1 MLTIKDLQIAY
12 KDELEIFDDEE
23 EDRFEKIKM

>member
-1 MLTIKDLQIAY
+1 MLTIKDLQNAY
-12 KDELEIFDDEE
+12 ANELDVFDDEE

>member
-1 MLTIKDLQIAY
+1 MLTIKDLQNAY